1 MDDVPDATSSDETIV
16 RAPGAWTTPSPAQPS
31 ADFLDAEMHRL
42 LRFAE
47 GASAPGGGFGNLDDD
62 GRLQSEQPIETWVST
77 RMTYCFAL
85 GSLAG
90 REGDADRVDHGLTA
104 LLHGGCLRDDV
115 NEGWYSSA
123 RPAAGPWD
131 RAPRPI
137 GRRHQGRVR
146 PRLRR
151 PGRIG
156 GRRGRPP

>member
-1 MDDVPDATSSDETIV
+1 MDDVPDASSSDETIV

-85 GSLAG
+85 GSLIG
-90 REGDADRVDHGLTA
+90 RKGDANRVDHGLTA
-104 LLHGGCLRDDV
+104 LLPGGCLRMYLRTV
-115 NEGWYSSA
+115 RGETRIPSFTSSSFA
-123 RPAAGPWD
+123 IRCSPQSGFSTD
-131 RAPRPI
+131 M
-137 GRRHQGRVR
+137 
-146 PRLRR
+146 RL
-151 PGRIG
+151 IS
-156 GRRGRPP
+156 